1 MKRRS
6 ILITVG
12 FLATLALSLAAC
24 APTAAEAEPVPGTWV
39 DAQVAGDSV
48 TVPLALIAEHR
59 NLHFELEQDGR
70 SLAFMAYVL
79 DGDIQV
85 RANACPPCGSRG
97 FTLNGH
103 VLDCDA
109 CHTMFDARDGSG
121 IEGACVDYPKAAVPY
136 ETHDGSLVMS
146 MTGLVN
152 AYDDTLVAG

>member
-1 MKRRS
+1 MKRPS

-12 FLATLALSLAAC
+12 FLAALSLSLTAC
-24 APTAAEAEPVPGTWV
+24 ASTASEAEPVPGIWV
-39 DAQVAGDSV
+39 DAQVDGDSV
-48 TVPLALIAEHR
+48 TVPLALIEEHS
-59 NLHFELEQDGR
+59 NLHFEVEQDGR

-79 DGDIQV
+79 DGEIQV

-97 FTLNGH
+97 FTLDGH

-109 CHTMFDARDGSG
+109 CHTLFDARDGSG

-136 ETHDGSLVMS
+136 DTDDGSIVMS
-146 MTGLVN
+146 VTSMVN